1 MVCCYTIVE
10 WEYMN
15 FKININ
21 NYPFPYHP
29 LYYPEGCGPGDW
41 YWILWLIQCVIWKRV
56 CVLHKCLLNN
66 IPNTDLFFLSYKGL
80 LWIYIGQGRCY
91 WYSRLVIAVWKKKP
105 MFYYYVHVCNNKK
118 MQWCFN
124 IRYIKTQAEFNEKDC
139 SIQGSE

>member
-15 FKININ
+15 FKINITLFHITPCIIPRVVDPGIDIGFSGW
-21 NYPFPYHP
+21 YSVWYGKGYV
-29 LYYPEGCGPGDW
+29 YYINV
-41 YWILWLIQCVIWKRV
+41 YLIIYQTQIY
-56 CVLHKCLLNN
+56 
-66 IPNTDLFFLSYKGL
+66 FFLSYKGL

-91 WYSRLVIAVWKKKP
+91 WYSRLVIAVWKKKT

-124 IRYIKTQAEFNEKDC
+124 IRYIKTQVEFNEKDC

>member
-15 FKININ
+15 FKINSTLFHITPCIIPRVADPGIDIGFSGWYSVWYGKGYVYYIN
-21 NYPFPYHP
+21 VY
-29 LYYPEGCGPGDW
+29 
-41 YWILWLIQCVIWKRV
+41 LIIYQTQIY
-56 CVLHKCLLNN
+56 
-66 IPNTDLFFLSYKGL
+66 FFLSYKGL

-91 WYSRLVIAVWKKKP
+91 WYSRLVIAVWKKKT

-139 SIQGSE
+139 LIQGSE